1 MSDYSAVAPPPQ
13 QNFNQSS
20 AFAAALQR
28 AKQIAAKINPGAGT
42 NDNRQKR
49 PLEDGAEPD
58 AKKGPGA
65 VGPPQNQGP
74 PALVRPQ
81 QNQAMGGPTGM
92 GGMQQVNEDISVPDK
107 MVGLIIGRGG
117 EQITRLQSEAGCKI
131 QMAPDS
137 QGMSDR
143 ICSLSGPKDAVER
156 AKQLISDIIRQRGGP
171 PGDGNAGED
180 ELLHS
185 NNHSDFQGINN
196 MGMGGPGAGPGGR
209 NSIEIMIPGP
219 KVGLIIGKG
228 GETIKQLQEKSG
240 AKMVVIQD
248 GPNQEHEK
256 PLVISG
262 DPQKVEY
269 AKQLVYDLI
278 AEKEMKNFNRGGGR
292 GRQGPNDGYNDYGSG
307 GGDSIEVLV
316 PRTAVGVVIG
326 KGGDMIKKIQ
336 SETGAKVQF
345 QQARDEGPGDRR
357 CFLSGN
363 SKQVEMARQRIDE
376 LIDSVLQRDNGG
388 DGMGGGPMGGGM
400 RGGRGGGRG
409 GRGGH
414 HGGRGGG
421 GFDRGDRNGGGDF
434 GGNQWDDRRG
444 GGGGGPGGHHG
455 APQDVVSFTVPA
467 NKCGVIIGRGG
478 ETIKQI
484 NQQSGAYCKLDIRS
498 QNPNSNEKVF
508 LIKGDPDSIET
519 AKRILQDKVQMP
531 LNFVSQGGPQMSSM
545 PTVGAYPGMAPQS
558 YNPQNNW
565 ALQGAGG
572 GGGTPGGGYQQQ
584 QWGGQPQGGD
594 SQPAPGAPVNPSGQP
609 DYSMQWA
616 EYYRTLGMH
625 READMIEQA
634 KAKAGGAAAPG
645 MPQGGQIA
653 QGAAPATQAVPPS
666 SGAQADFSA
675 QWAEY
680 YRSIGKIEEAK
691 AIEAQMKTKTGT
703 TAPNSGVPTAPGT
716 QTGGY
721 SQPQTQT
728 AYGGY
733 QPQATAGY
741 YGGQPQ
747 GAPVPGVPQGGYGFP
762 SYGYGGQQGGGGGGP
777 SQD

>member
-49 PLEDGAEPD
+49 PLEDGADLFDAEPD

-107 MVGLIIGRGG
+107 MVGLR
-117 EQITRLQSEAGCKI
+117 
-131 QMAPDS
+131 
-137 QGMSDR
+137 
-143 ICSLSGPKDAVER
+143 
-156 AKQLISDIIRQRGGP
+156 
-171 PGDGNAGED
+171 
-180 ELLHS
+180 
-185 NNHSDFQGINN
+185 INN

-545 PTVGAYPGMAPQS
+545 PTAYPGMAPQS

>member
-107 MVGLIIGRGG
+107 MVGLR
-117 EQITRLQSEAGCKI
+117 
-131 QMAPDS
+131 
-137 QGMSDR
+137 
-143 ICSLSGPKDAVER
+143 
-156 AKQLISDIIRQRGGP
+156 
-171 PGDGNAGED
+171 
-180 ELLHS
+180 
-185 NNHSDFQGINN
+185 INN

-545 PTVGAYPGMAPQS
+545 PTAYPGMAPQS